1 VRVHNP
7 RMIVLK
13 FPMAPWNTMI
23 LRHRGKG
30 RAFDPNTRGI
40 RNFSA

>member
-1 VRVHNP
+1 MRVHNP

-23 LRHRGKG
+23 LG
-30 RAFDPNTRGI
+30 RAVSRGGV
-40 RNFSA
+40 RGPGWSK